1 MFRQWRVQLGLFLM
15 CVVFSL
21 VFATGDGVAQKKK
34 GAEKS
39 DAQWRA
45 EVQSLKNLVD
55 KHAREIREL
64 RQDLDKARRNAN
76 DNQKDFTKE
85 SRENAALKQQLK
97 AARDQATDLQVQVQT
112 LRQRNT
118 QLEGQVQKLAEELAK
133 LRATGKGVGKA
144 PALNPPADRVEGTV
158 TAVQREGLLEL
169 SIGSDAG
176 LKTGHT
182 LEVFRL
188 KAQGKYLGVVEIIQV
203 TPKRS
208 VGRIRSTT
216 SGPIEVGDRV
226 ASRILE

>member
-1 MFRQWRVQLGLFLM
+1 M

-21 VFATGDGVAQKKK
+21 VFAPGDGIAQKKK

-55 KHAREIREL
+55 KHAKEIREL

-76 DNQKDFTKE
+76 DNKNDFNKE
-85 SRENAALKQQLK
+85 SRENMALKQQLK

-118 QLEGQVQKLAEELAK
+118 QLEGQVQKLTQELAK
-133 LRATGKGVGKA
+133 LRATGKGAGKP
-144 PALNPPADRVEGTV
+144 PAINPPAERLEGTV
-158 TAVQREGLLEL
+158 TAVQKEGLLEL

-176 LKTGHT
+176 LKNGHT
-182 LEVFRL
+182 LDVFRL
-188 KAQGKYLGVVEIIQV
+188 KDQAKYLGVVEIIQV

-208 VGRIRSTT
+208 VGRLRSTT
-216 SGPIEVGDRV
+216 PTPIEVGDRV